1 MKTSA
6 KYKIVIVFTCLGKA
20 SGYLFDERERGGDGE
35 GDPEPDAFRV
45 ERSGSHAAHPG
56 RSESG

>member
-1 MKTSA
+1 M
-6 KYKIVIVFTCLGKA
+6 IVFTCLGKA
-20 SGYLFDERERGGDGE
+20 SGHLFDERERGGDGE